1 MSKHTSG
8 PWSVPHMARDEVQCD
23 CAYVLAEPYMGSICT
38 ISISDGKTIG
48 EFGND
53 CPPLDEAKA
62 NARLIAAAPDLL
74 DALQEMVQW
83 QMDSMSGKKTKGYP
97 GTQAMSAIRKA
108 LGEDKS

>member
-1 MSKHTSG
+1 
-8 PWSVPHMARDEVQCD
+8 
-23 CAYVLAEPYMGSICT
+23 MGSICT
-38 ISISDGKTIG
+38 ISISDGKTIS

-83 QMDSMSGKKTKGYP
+83 QMDSMSGKETKGYP

-108 LGEDKS
+108 LGEDKPRHAKRIGCLP